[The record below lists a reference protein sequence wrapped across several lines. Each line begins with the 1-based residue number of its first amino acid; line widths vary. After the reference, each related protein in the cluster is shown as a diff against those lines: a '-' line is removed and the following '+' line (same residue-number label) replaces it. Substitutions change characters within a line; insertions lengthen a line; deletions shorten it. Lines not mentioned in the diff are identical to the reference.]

1 MKWYLRFRASKAAAL
16 MMFIAAI
23 GLPAGAQTAESDTES
38 GGNSGSIDLSAS
50 LDALEQADLY
60 VKVSGYIETINV
72 DIGDRVQAGDV
83 IAVLT
88 IPEMAPELRRAQTAI
103 AEARA
108 KLEKVQADAN
118 LTEVTY
124 KRYSSLY
131 ASEPG
136 AITEQEVDVAKAQQ
150 SVATAQVNV
159 AKGALASTE
168 ADVERLKMLMAYAT
182 IKAPFDGVITKRY
195 LDTGALVVAGTAG
208 GQPVVELM
216 RTDKL
221 RLVFHVPEPAVP
233 AVMPGTP
240 ARVTF
245 DAFKTAEIVDA
256 SVTRC
261 SGSLMPDTRT
271 MRAEIELAN
280 SSQELKPGMF
290 AKVKLTLHA
299 KEVTSE

>member
-1 MKWYLRFRASKAAAL
+1 MIFVAA
-16 MMFIAAI
+16 FGFAI
-23 GLPAGAQTAESDTES
+23 DAQTVERAVSA
-38 GGNSGSIDLSAS
+38 GNSASIELSAS

-60 VKVSGYIETINV
+60 AKVSGYIETIDV

-88 IPEMAPELRRAQTAI
+88 IPEMAPELRRAQTDI

-108 KLEKVQADAN
+108 KLEKAQADAN

-131 ASEPG
+131 SSEPG

-168 ADVERLKMLMAYAT
+168 AEVERLKMLMEYAT

-221 RLVFHVPEPAVP
+221 RLVFHVPESAASAVE
-233 AVMPGTP
+233 PGTH
-240 ARVTF
+240 ASVTIG
-245 DAFKTAEIVDA
+245 AYKTAGLFDA

-271 MRAEIELAN
+271 MRAEIELPN
-280 SSQELKPGMF
+280 SNRELKPGMF
-290 AKVKLTLHA
+290 AKVELTLPA
-299 KEVTSE
+299 KESASE